1 MASRGKGPLPS
12 LAKQG
17 RGESVRAVARGRGLT
32 KVSELLTLAASN
44 PGLARAIANQ
54 TENLS
59 DKAQEAMLD
68 GRWIAYKSEL
78 DTAIGQTTTPTEEYG
93 VIRIPLPGTDIM
105 SSVTAPVGFS
115 GELVVDDV
123 SGELTLLLFH
133 ENE

>member
-1 MASRGKGPLPS
+1 VASKRGKPLIAA
-12 LAKQG
+12 AKQG
-17 RGESVRAVARGRGLT
+17 RGESVRAVARGRGLA

-44 PGLARAIANQ
+44 PGLAQAISVQ
-54 TENLS
+54 TANLS
-59 DKAQEAMLD
+59 DKAQEAMLG

-78 DTAIGQTTTPTEEYG
+78 DVTVGQTTTPTEEYG
-93 VIRIPLPGTDIM
+93 VIQIPLPGTDIM
-105 SSVTAPVGFS
+105 SFVPAPVGFG